1 MLDANTTHTSHTFHT
16 ESSLAVIHQKLTIVL
31 TVVLLHVVFVWA
43 VVSGLMTPQ
52 VKLVIP
58 VMMLSQSIEPPKP
71 KEVRPAPPS
80 AAQIAP
86 APVNAQVKKAIAQPP
101 LVAATA
107 PPAIAY
113 PAPLANAHVANSAS
127 ANAAAGVSTQ
137 QPAQASIAAPAAAAP
152 AVVGAQP
159 IVQLPSSSAD
169 YLQNPLPA
177 YPPISRR
184 LNEQGRTM
192 LRVLIGADGK
202 PQASEIAKSSGF
214 ARLDDAALATVM
226 RWRFVPGK
234 RGGVAEAMWF
244 NVPINWVLE

>member
-1 MLDANTTHTSHTFHT
+1 MLDANTSHTLHT
-16 ESSLAVIHQKLTIVL
+16 GSGLAVIHQKLTIVL
-31 TVVLLHVVFVWA
+31 TVVLLHVGFVWA
-43 VVSGLMTPQ
+43 VVSGLMAPQ

-58 VMMLSQSIEPPKP
+58 VVMLSQSIEPPKP
-71 KEVRPAPPS
+71 KEVKPASPPD
-80 AAQIAP
+80 AQIAP
-86 APVNAQVKKAIAQPP
+86 APATTQVKKAVAQLP

-113 PAPLANAHVANSAS
+113 PAPLANAPV
-127 ANAAAGVSTQ
+127 ANAATANTTASISTQ
-137 QPAQASIAAPAAAAP
+137 QPAPATIAGPVAAAP
-152 AVVGAQP
+152 GVAAAQP
-159 IVQLPSSSAD
+159 IVQLPSSNAD

-202 PQASEIAKSSGF
+202 PQATEIAKSSGF

>member
-1 MLDANTTHTSHTFHT
+1 MNANTSHILLTG
-16 ESSLAVIHQKLTIVL
+16 SSLTVTHQKLTIVL
-31 TVVLLHVVFVWA
+31 TVVLLHVGFIWA
-43 VVSGLMTPQ
+43 VVSGLMAPQ

-58 VMMLSQSIEPPKP
+58 VVLLSQSIEPPKP
-71 KEVRPAPPS
+71 KEVKPDPAPAP
-80 AAQIAP
+80 QIAP
-86 APVNAQVKKAIAQPP
+86 TPIAAQVKKAIAQGP
-101 LVAATA
+101 LVAAAA
-107 PPAIAY
+107 PPAIAD
-113 PAPLANAHVANSAS
+113 PTPVTNAHAANPAT
-127 ANAAAGVSTQ
+127 ANAAASISTQ
-137 QPAQASIAAPAAAAP
+137 QPAPATIAAPAAAAP
-152 AVVGAQP
+152 DVGVAAAQP
-159 IVQLPSSSAD
+159 IVQLPSSNAD

-202 PQASEIAKSSGF
+202 PQATEIAKSSGF